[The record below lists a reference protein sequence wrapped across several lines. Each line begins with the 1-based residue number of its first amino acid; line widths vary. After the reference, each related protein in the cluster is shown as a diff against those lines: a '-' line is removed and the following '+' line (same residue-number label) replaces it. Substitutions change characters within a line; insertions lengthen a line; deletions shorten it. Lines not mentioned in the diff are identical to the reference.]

1 MDPWGYLSNR
11 NNAVTP
17 AVLNLIQQNETGH
30 LSQADRWN
38 PIKSRSPK
46 GAVGGYQFMPNHL
59 SDLGYKLPAY
69 TINDALDPNKSRD
82 MAGKFI
88 KGYSDHYKF
97 SNLAEI
103 LVGYNM
109 GAKAASDWKTRGS
122 NWDELP
128 EETKQ
133 YLTRASSIIKKNPEK
148 YNIPELT
155 TDNNN
160 NNVKQE
166 GSPNMYPTTQN
177 EYQNMLK
184 AKHAEN
190 FITGRPYANQGSLFG
205 RFLGMNTNEVAPDPY
220 SEGRFLDEY
229 AVPKEVIANK
239 PILDNQHIVNGQNQ
253 QFEQVNTNPI
263 LSNNGYSP
271 SGVLADQQVAVYG
284 DYSSDINVP
293 ELDGV
298 LAPQVVNNTSNGLLT
313 SSAQA
318 SDLNKGYDYTNEGNY
333 NGANQPILNSG
344 YLSQPEAQTM
354 KRRDRQDLTKG
365 VKYPEDIGLSEML
378 IRIGGAGQANGH
390 LGGNRQIADATGMYG
405 NIMDYNRGQA
415 LAKYK
420 TDATTAKAN
429 AKQIRADQD
438 YLGNIDQSL
447 GDMDKALAG
456 LKSVDGNIFT
466 GVTGLWDGTVGSFLD
481 SMTGDP
487 KATTRLLLQKLKVD
501 DTLLRIAQT
510 KGAISNKEMDLFMSP
525 APKVGFDNEEIW
537 KTWINERKVALQR
550 IKSRLTGN
558 MQVVNSQQAS
568 QSQMINGIQ
577 VRKLTP

>member
-38 PIKSRSPK
+38 PVKSRSPK

-69 TINDALDPNKSRD
+69 TVNDALDPNKSRD

-155 TDNNN
+155 NNNN

-190 FITGRPYANQGSLFG
+190 FITGRPYANQGSFFG
-205 RFLGMNTNEVAPDPY
+205 RLGMNTNEVAPDPY
-220 SEGRFLDEY
+220 SEGTFLDEY
-229 AVPKEVIANK
+229 KAQTG
-239 PILDNQHIVNGQNQ
+239 ILGSEYGNGGDGGL
-253 QFEQVNTNPI
+253 F
-263 LSNNGYSP
+263 
-271 SGVLADQQVAVYG
+271 ADQQVPV
-284 DYSSDINVP
+284 VP
-293 ELDGV
+293 NNGV
-298 LAPQVVNNTSNGLLT
+298 LAQTNGYDNLDLIGQDNNGALT
-313 SSAQA
+313 TQATNNYVDNDTKSQIGYNDGTDNSLISAQA
-318 SDLNKGYDYTNEGNY
+318 STNNNP
-333 NGANQPILNSG
+333 NGILNSG
-344 YLSQPEAQTM
+344 YLSRPEAETM
-354 KRRDRQDLTKG
+354 KRRDRQDLSKG
-365 VKYPEDIGLSEML
+365 VRYPEDIGLSEML

-420 TDATTAKAN
+420 TDATAAKAN

-438 YLGNIDQSL
+438 YIGNIDQSL

-466 GVTGLWDGTVGSFLD
+466 GITGLWDGTVGSFLD

-558 MQVVNSQQAS
+558 MQVVNNQQAS
-568 QSQMINGIQ
+568 SNQ
-577 VRKLTP
+577 VNSFTRYGVQVTKVNQP

>member
-38 PIKSRSPK
+38 PVKSRSPK

-69 TINDALDPNKSRD
+69 TVNDALDPNKSRD

-190 FITGRPYANQGSLFG
+190 FITGRPYANQGSFFG
-205 RFLGMNTNEVAPDPY
+205 RLGMNTNEVAPDPY
-220 SEGRFLDEY
+220 SEGTFLDEY
-229 AVPKEVIANK
+229 KAQTG
-239 PILDNQHIVNGQNQ
+239 ILGSEYGNGGDGGL
-253 QFEQVNTNPI
+253 F
-263 LSNNGYSP
+263 
-271 SGVLADQQVAVYG
+271 ADQQVPV
-284 DYSSDINVP
+284 VP
-293 ELDGV
+293 NNGV
-298 LAPQVVNNTSNGLLT
+298 LAQTNGYDNLDLIGQNNNGALT
-313 SSAQA
+313 TQATNNYVDNDTKSQIGYNDGTDNSLISAQA
-318 SDLNKGYDYTNEGNY
+318 STNNNP
-333 NGANQPILNSG
+333 NGVLSSNF
-344 YLSQPEAQTM
+344 LSQPEAQTM
-354 KRRDRQDLTKG
+354 KRRDRQDLSKG
-365 VKYPEDIGLSEML
+365 VRYPEDIGLSEML

-420 TDATTAKAN
+420 TDATAAKAN

-438 YLGNIDQSL
+438 YIGNIDQSL

-466 GVTGLWDGTVGSFLD
+466 GITGLWDGTVGSFLD

-558 MQVVNSQQAS
+558 MQVVNNQQAS
-568 QSQMINGIQ
+568 SNQ
-577 VRKLTP
+577 VNSFTRYGVQVTKVNQP

>member
-38 PIKSRSPK
+38 PVKSRSPK

-69 TINDALDPNKSRD
+69 TVNDALDPNKSRD

-155 TDNNN
+155 NNNN

-190 FITGRPYANQGSLFG
+190 FITGRPYANQGSFFG
-205 RFLGMNTNEVAPDPY
+205 RLGMNTNEVAPDPY
-220 SEGRFLDEY
+220 SEGTFLDEY
-229 AVPKEVIANK
+229 KAQTG
-239 PILDNQHIVNGQNQ
+239 ILGSEYGNGGDGGL
-253 QFEQVNTNPI
+253 F
-263 LSNNGYSP
+263 
-271 SGVLADQQVAVYG
+271 ADQQVPV
-284 DYSSDINVP
+284 VP
-293 ELDGV
+293 NNGV
-298 LAPQVVNNTSNGLLT
+298 LAQTNGYDNLDLIGQDNNGALT
-313 SSAQA
+313 TQATNNYVDNDTKSQIGYNDGTDNSLISAQA
-318 SDLNKGYDYTNEGNY
+318 STNNNP
-333 NGANQPILNSG
+333 NGVLSSNF
-344 YLSQPEAQTM
+344 LSQPEAQTM
-354 KRRDRQDLTKG
+354 KRRDRQDLSKG
-365 VKYPEDIGLSEML
+365 VRYPEDIGLSEML

-420 TDATTAKAN
+420 TDATAAKAN

-438 YLGNIDQSL
+438 YIGNIDQSL

-466 GVTGLWDGTVGSFLD
+466 GITGLWDGTVGSFLD

-558 MQVVNSQQAS
+558 MQVVNNQQAS
-568 QSQMINGIQ
+568 SNQ
-577 VRKLTP
+577 VNSFTRYGVQVTKVNQP